1 MQKLRVAVI
10 GQGRSGHNIHV
21 AALKGMTDRYEI
33 VAVADPLE
41 GRCDDAVNATGCA
54 AYTDYKEMLRR
65 DDLDLVVNAT
75 MSPDHVPVTLEIMD
89 AGHNVLT
96 EKPIA
101 RYAADVDKLI
111 TRSKETGKLFAI
123 FQQSRFAPYFQQV
136 LKVLDSGVLGR
147 VIQINIAFNG
157 FARRWDW
164 QTIQDMS
171 AGSLLNTGPHPM
183 DQALRLFG
191 FDTMPKV
198 HCIMDRVNTFG
209 DAEDHVK
216 VLLTGEGKPTIDLE
230 ISSCAPYSKS
240 MYEIYAQYGGLVGTA
255 NHLDWKYYKLEE
267 APDQH
272 LTREPLEGRQYCRE
286 DLTWHEESWDI
297 PEEQKNWFGW
307 MAQQFYGNLYEAL
320 TKGAPLAI
328 PPEQVRRQ
336 IEVIE
341 ECHRQNPLSKTT

>member
-1 MQKLRVAVI
+1 MKKIRTAVI

-21 AALKGMTDRYEI
+21 ANIRPLADKYEI
-33 VAVADPLE
+33 VAVADPIP
-41 GRCDDAVNATGCA
+41 GRCDDAVEATGCA
-54 AYTDYKEMLRR
+54 AYTDYKEMLKR

-75 MSPDHVPVTLEIMD
+75 MSADHVPVTLEIMD
-89 AGHNVLT
+89 AGHNVLC

-111 TRSKETGKLFAI
+111 ARSKETGKLFAI

-136 LKVLDSGVLGR
+136 RKVLDSGVLGR
-147 VIQINIAFNG
+147 VVQINIAFNG

-164 QTIQDMS
+164 QTLQDMN

-183 DQALRLFG
+183 DQALFLFG
-191 FDTMPKV
+191 FDRMPEIKCV
-198 HCIMDRVNTFG
+198 MDRLNTFG

-216 VLLTGEGKPTIDLE
+216 VLLTGEGRPTIDLE
-230 ISSCAPYSKS
+230 ISSCAPYTNY
-240 MYEIYAQYGGLVGTA
+240 MYQVYAQNGGLTGTA
-255 NHLDWKYYKLEE
+255 DHIEWKWYKPEE
-267 APDQH
+267 APEQH
-272 LTREPLEGRQYCRE
+272 LIREPLEARKYCRE
-286 DLTWHEESWDI
+286 ELTWHTDSWDL

-307 MAQQFYGNLYEAL
+307 MAQQFYTNLHAAL
-320 TKGAPLAI
+320 TEGAPLAI

-341 ECHRQNPLSKTT
+341 ECHRQNPLSRMA